1 MIHGASDYALTRLQ
15 ARMAREM
22 RGNDWRRLGN
32 ARGTV
37 AVLALLRASA
47 AARWANGLSGSE
59 DPHRIE
65 SQAELR
71 ERFRER
77 VREIARWADP
87 GWRAA
92 LDWCAQ
98 WVDLNPADGETD
110 PAAAWL
116 TELQRLVPPLA
127 GSDRDELNWLVR
139 TLSDH
144 RQGVCRTCGRHWLA
158 PARGSAAPAGD
169 RIGRYRLCVAHLLT
183 AVALLWLE
191 YERVR
196 GELLRWAALPGAA
209 T

>member
-22 RGNDWRRLGN
+22 RGEDWRRLGN

-65 SQAELR
+65 ASLR

-116 TELQRLVPPLA
+116 TELQRRIPQLA

-144 RQGVCRTCGRHWLA
+144 RQAFAALA
-158 PARGSAAPAGD
+158 AGTGWHLRED
-169 RIGRYRLCVAHLLT
+169 LQRRLATRIGRYRLCVAHLLT